1 MSAPSWPLEKS
12 FTSLPELLFE
22 HTRATPVE
30 NPSLLAINTPLVKL
44 LELDESILR
53 SSIGLSWL
61 SGNSAP
67 PNTTPIAQAY
77 AGHQF
82 GRFVPTLGDGRALL
96 LGEHRLSNGEL
107 YDIQLKGSGRTKF
120 SRGGDGRA
128 ALGPMVRE
136 YIVGEFLSAVG
147 IPTTPALA
155 VTITGESIQREKPL
169 IGAILTRVAKSHIRI
184 GTFEYLHARSEHAAI
199 EQLVNYCISRHYPE
213 CQEAPDPVYSF
224 CKRFI
229 ERTASLVSQWLHVGF
244 IHGVLNTDNITIS
257 GQSIDFGPCAF
268 IDTYDP
274 ATVFSSI
281 DVNARYA
288 YGAQPSI
295 MHWNLARFL
304 ETVLFLLDDD
314 TTKALEKARDLLQH
328 FETVFH
334 ADWHLG
340 IRAKLGL
347 NTTQP
352 EDAEL
357 ATDFLNLLFS
367 NKLDFTQSFRLI
379 SESSLPLESNHAL
392 SHWHKK
398 WIDRIHLS
406 KNKRSTDAT
415 FSAMKQTNPLYI
427 PRNHIVEKVLSTC
440 QQTLDSKELDKLLS
454 FLRAPYTEVPATE
467 VFHTPPPPE
476 WKGYKTFCG
485 T

>member
-1 MSAPSWPLEKS
+1 MSAPSWPLENS
-12 FTSLPELLFE
+12 FASLPELLFE

-53 SSIGLSWL
+53 SSNGLSWL
-61 SGNSAP
+61 SGNFAP

-128 ALGPMVRE
+128 ALGPMIRE
-136 YIVGEFLSAVG
+136 YIIGEFLSAVG
-147 IPTTPALA
+147 VPTTRALA
-155 VTITGESIQREKPL
+155 VTITGESVQREKPL

-213 CQEAPDPVYSF
+213 CQEAPDPVFSF
-224 CKRFI
+224 CKHFI
-229 ERTASLVSQWLHVGF
+229 ERTASLVSQWMHVGF
-244 IHGVLNTDNITIS
+244 IHGVLNTDNVTIS

-268 IDTYDP
+268 MDTYDP
-274 ATVFSSI
+274 DTVFSSI
-281 DVNARYA
+281 DINGRYA

-314 TTKALEKARDLLQH
+314 TTKALQKARELLQH

-334 ADWHLG
+334 ADWSTGL
-340 IRAKLGL
+340 RAKLGL
-347 NTTQP
+347 HTTEP
-352 EDAEL
+352 GDAQL
-357 ATDFLNLLFS
+357 ALDFLNLLFK

-379 SESSLPLESNHAL
+379 STSSLPLESNHPL
-392 SHWHKK
+392 SIWHHT
-398 WIDRIHLS
+398 WLSRIQKS
-406 KNKRSTDAT
+406 KNARPTEDTLSSMQK
-415 FSAMKQTNPLYI
+415 TNPLYI
-427 PRNHIVEKVLSTC
+427 PRNHIVENVLSAC
-440 QQTLDSKELDKLLS
+440 EQTLDSVELDQLLS
-454 FLRAPYTEVPATE
+454 LLRTPYHEAPNTEQFVCPA
-467 VFHTPPPPE
+467 PPE
-476 WKGYKTFCG
+476 WEGYKTFCG